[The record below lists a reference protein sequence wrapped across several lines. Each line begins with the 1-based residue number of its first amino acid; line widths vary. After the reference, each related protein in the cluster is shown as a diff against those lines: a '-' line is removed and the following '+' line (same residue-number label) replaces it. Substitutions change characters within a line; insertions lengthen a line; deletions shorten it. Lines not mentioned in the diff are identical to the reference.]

1 MRLVIF
7 FAAVAMLMV
16 LLTLNGCAVLDVAR
30 TKAAAGF
37 DASLV
42 AAETVTCNDASIGS
56 IKRKYCQTTEGCQRW
71 KDFCSAYTP
80 TLPDLEPVK

>member
-1 MRLVIF
+1 MRLISF
-7 FAAVAMLMV
+7 FGIV
-16 LLTLNGCAVLDVAR
+16 LLTIYMLTGCSAMSVAR
-30 TKAAAGF
+30 SKAAAGF

-71 KDFCSAYTP
+71 KDFCAAYTP
-80 TLPDLEPVK
+80 TLPDLEPSK